1 MKTRRLYQAAKELV
15 VDALGAQEIKM
26 VCEENS
32 EGARGEAR
40 KGPEGRKTNSE
51 ENFHSLRVSLLVHI
65 DTTIESE

>member
-32 EGARGEAR
+32 EEARGEAR

-51 ENFHSLRVSLLVHI
+51 ENFHSLRVSSLVHI